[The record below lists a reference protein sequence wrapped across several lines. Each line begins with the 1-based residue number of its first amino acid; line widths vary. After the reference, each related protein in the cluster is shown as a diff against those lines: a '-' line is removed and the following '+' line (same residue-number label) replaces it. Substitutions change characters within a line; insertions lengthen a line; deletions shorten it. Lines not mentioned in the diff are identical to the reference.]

1 MFIDQVRIRVE
12 GGTGGSGAE
21 AFRRESGVPRGG
33 PSGGDGGDGG
43 DVVLV
48 ADEQLS
54 TLLDFRYHGEY
65 RGERGAHGEGSDRT
79 GRQGRTRELR
89 VPPGTVVRDVDTGQ
103 VLGELLEPGQRLVVA
118 RGGRGG
124 RGNARFA
131 TSTNQAPRRWEP
143 GAEGEARTVEL
154 TLKLIADVGLVGE
167 PNAGKSTFL
176 SSVSAARPKVAD
188 YPFTTLTPNLG
199 VVQRSDYRSFVVAD
213 IPGIIEGA
221 HEGKGL
227 GHQFLRHIE
236 RTRTLALMVPVDA
249 PDPQA
254 TYGKLREELGQYSQE
269 LGRRPHCL
277 VLTKADLLAKDDEA
291 PTVDAPD
298 AWGVFLVSAV
308 SRQGVEAFLEQLW
321 SRVRHA
327 DSGEGMGVA
336 GAFEADAFR
345 EDRAI
350 FGEEP
355 RGASGDGNGGADGG
369 TGSAGDG
376 DRQEEDWW
384 GVDEL

>member
-1 MFIDQVRIRVE
+1 MFIDQVTIRVE
-12 GGTGGSGAE
+12 GGVGGSGAE

-43 DVVLV
+43 DVILV

-54 TLLDFRYHGEY
+54 TLLDFRYHAEY
-65 RGERGAHGEGSDRT
+65 RGERGQHGEGGNRT
-79 GRQGRTRELR
+79 GRSGESRELR
-89 VPPGTVVRDVDTGQ
+89 APPGTVVRDTETGE

-131 TSTNQAPRRWEP
+131 TATNQAPRRWEP
-143 GAEGEARTVEL
+143 GAEGESRTVEL

-188 YPFTTLTPNLG
+188 YPFTTLSPNLG
-199 VVQRSDYRSFVVAD
+199 VVQRSDFRSFVVAD
-213 IPGIIEGA
+213 LPGIIEGA
-221 HEGKGL
+221 HEGRGL

-249 PDPQA
+249 EDPQE
-254 TYGKLREELGQYSQE
+254 TYEKLRAELAQYSPE
-269 LGRRPHCL
+269 LAERPHCL
-277 VLTKADLLAKDDEA
+277 VLTKADLLSGEEA
-291 PTVDAPD
+291 PAMEAPE
-298 AWGVFLVSAV
+298 AWGVFLISAV
-308 SRQGVEAFLEQLW
+308 TRQGVDELLDRLW
-321 SRVRHA
+321 TRVRDLGPIRPEEGA
-327 DSGEGMGVA
+327 GETLSSPG
-336 GAFEADAFR
+336 R
-345 EDRAI
+345 EDVSETEVGGRNGSSLGPSR
-350 FGEEP
+350 GEDP
-355 RGASGDGNGGADGG
+355 P
-369 TGSAGDG
+369 
-376 DRQEEDWW
+376 EEDWW